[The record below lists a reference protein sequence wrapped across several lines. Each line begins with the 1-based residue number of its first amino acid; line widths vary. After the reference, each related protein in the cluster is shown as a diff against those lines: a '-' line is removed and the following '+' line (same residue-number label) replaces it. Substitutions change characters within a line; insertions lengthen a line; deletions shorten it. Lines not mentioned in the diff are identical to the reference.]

1 MNQDV
6 SMSGTRAPKLL
17 NAVLIPEPN
26 VILLMNARIA
36 HLEIA
41 YIAHFLRARK
51 GSLILTSGSLVGFVQ
66 KNISKT

>member
-1 MNQDV
+1 
-6 SMSGTRAPKLL
+6 MSGTRAPKLL
-17 NAVLIPEPN
+17 HTVVIPEPN

-41 YIAHFLRARK
+41 YIARFLRARK
-51 GSLILTSGSLVGFVQ
+51 GSLILMSESLVGFAQ